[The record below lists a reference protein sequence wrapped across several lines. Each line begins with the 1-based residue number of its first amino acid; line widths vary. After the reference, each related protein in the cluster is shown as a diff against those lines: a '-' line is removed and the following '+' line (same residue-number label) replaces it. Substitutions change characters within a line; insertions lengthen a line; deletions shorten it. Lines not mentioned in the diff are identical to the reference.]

1 MKKAVA
7 ELAPTLPVKVISFSN
22 KSAIYAAFSH
32 DMYVSGNATQ
42 RPPTP
47 GYQFRGNQRKR
58 GRRSPV
64 PLDLEIM
71 TSPASPRI
79 SNDTSVF
86 HPDCVSS
93 CRGTSCRA
101 PASSICPRR
110 VSGLHG
116 AERCDPQPLPEWQCR
131 VACIPHTEGGAL
143 RTSCFLS
150 STCCCILLL
159 QPTGPP
165 PGASSCVSHSTAV
178 PALPV
183 PHSRGACMVLLV
195 SLASDHPP
203 PSPATVLPH
212 FCHSANPETRIN
224 THFFLLFYS
233 WGKLWQEKT

>member
-1 MKKAVA
+1 M
-7 ELAPTLPVKVISFSN
+7 
-22 KSAIYAAFSH
+22 
-32 DMYVSGNATQ
+32 
-42 RPPTP
+42 
-47 GYQFRGNQRKR
+47 
-58 GRRSPV
+58 

-203 PSPATVLPH
+203 FSCHSPATFLPQ
-212 FCHSANPETRIN
+212 CKSGNP
-224 THFFLLFYS
+224 HKYSLFSSFLFLGQVVARKNIKS
-233 WGKLWQEKT
+233 L